1 MVLGL
6 MYFLSH
12 LIAVNLLVGIV
23 FASRTMFL
31 IGIQCMAW
39 FVKPIQP
46 WFIIGSGY
54 THGTEASVFA
64 FGHDCGRTLNYVSF
78 RWYFTM
84 I

>member
-1 MVLGL
+1 
-6 MYFLSH
+6 
-12 LIAVNLLVGIV
+12 
-23 FASRTMFL
+23 MFL

-39 FVKPIQP
+39 FVLPIQP
-46 WFIIGSGY
+46 WFILGSGY

-84 I
+84 INNMNKNKSNKS